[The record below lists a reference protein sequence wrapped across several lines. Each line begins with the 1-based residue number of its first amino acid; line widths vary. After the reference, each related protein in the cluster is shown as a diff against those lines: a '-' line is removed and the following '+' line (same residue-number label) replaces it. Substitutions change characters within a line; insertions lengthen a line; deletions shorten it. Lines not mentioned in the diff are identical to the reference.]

1 MIDVRLLTECKL
13 GHHIGGGG
21 GGSSSRRIASG
32 VGGDAVDRRSRASR
46 RDVAAGA
53 GYVLVRSEALRIS
66 GIVMMIEC
74 QNAARF
80 FKSTR
85 KLIICF
91 KLQMAVNRSTI
102 VTWVCDWLTTLNLR
116 EFAGELHPAVS
127 SDAAAAVFLLH
138 LDARFYSF

>member
-32 VGGDAVDRRSRASR
+32 VGGDAVGRRSRASR

-53 GYVLVRSEALRIS
+53 GYVRSEGSSYFRHCRQK
-66 GIVMMIEC
+66 C

-80 FKSTR
+80 FKSAR
-85 KLIICF
+85 KLIY
-91 KLQMAVNRSTI
+91 LNGGQPVDNRDMGVRLADNT
-102 VTWVCDWLTTLNLR
+102 
-116 EFAGELHPAVS
+116 
-127 SDAAAAVFLLH
+127 
-138 LDARFYSF
+138 

>member
-1 MIDVRLLTECKL
+1 
-13 GHHIGGGG
+13 
-21 GGSSSRRIASG
+21 
-32 VGGDAVDRRSRASR
+32 
-46 RDVAAGA
+46 
-53 GYVLVRSEALRIS
+53 
-66 GIVMMIEC
+66 MIEC

-138 LDARFYSF
+138 LDARFYSFSEKATKNI

>member
-66 GIVMMIEC
+66 GIVI
-74 QNAARF
+74 
-80 FKSTR
+80 
-85 KLIICF
+85 
-91 KLQMAVNRSTI
+91 
-102 VTWVCDWLTTLNLR
+102 
-116 EFAGELHPAVS
+116 
-127 SDAAAAVFLLH
+127 
-138 LDARFYSF
+138 

>member
-32 VGGDAVDRRSRASR
+32 VGGDAVGRRSRASR

-53 GYVLVRSEALRIS
+53 GYARSQALVFRALPS
-66 GIVMMIEC
+66 ATM
-74 QNAARF
+74 

-85 KLIICF
+85 KLIY
-91 KLQMAVNRSTI
+91 
-102 VTWVCDWLTTLNLR
+102 
-116 EFAGELHPAVS
+116 
-127 SDAAAAVFLLH
+127 LL
-138 LDARFYSF
+138 S